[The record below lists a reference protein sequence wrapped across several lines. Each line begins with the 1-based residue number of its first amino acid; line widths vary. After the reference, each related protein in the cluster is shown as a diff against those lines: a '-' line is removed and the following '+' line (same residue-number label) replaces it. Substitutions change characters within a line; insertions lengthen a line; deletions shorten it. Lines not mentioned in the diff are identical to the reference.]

1 MSSLLWRP
9 FCTMDGMMLY
19 LDDPSSSDL
28 VLFQIDISFK
38 KVWYLILV
46 WVIYYKLKNSKF
58 VGWSYLCFLCDPD
71 RRRNDRS
78 ISG

>member
-38 KVWYLILV
+38 KVWYLTLV
-46 WVIYYKLKNSKF
+46 WVPNL
-58 VGWSYLCFLCDPD
+58 L
-71 RRRNDRS
+71 
-78 ISG
+78 